1 MIIIKTKQYTKDLKK
16 YIINKHKTKEL
27 IRINNIE
34 NIILISRNLREL
46 VNSTYKNIYHIEA
59 KTGDLS
65 GIYTARINSK
75 IRLVMKPVG
84 DYPYDKINIEE
95 IEFLNIDETHYG
107 EG

>member
-34 NIILISRNLREL
+34 
-46 VNSTYKNIYHIEA
+46 
-59 KTGDLS
+59 
-65 GIYTARINSK
+65 
-75 IRLVMKPVG
+75 
-84 DYPYDKINIEE
+84 E